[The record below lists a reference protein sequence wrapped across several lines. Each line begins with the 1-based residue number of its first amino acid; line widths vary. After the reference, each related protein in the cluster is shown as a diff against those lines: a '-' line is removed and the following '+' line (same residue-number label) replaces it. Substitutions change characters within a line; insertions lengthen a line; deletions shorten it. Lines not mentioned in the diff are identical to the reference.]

1 MPPVFTQEELDY
13 FDKAVAAGFFGSQGG
28 PAARGVDTEMAG
40 LKTHAA
46 GMMGTN
52 TVTVNINAPA
62 VTPDE
67 VQTAIVKGFTD
78 NSVGLSD
85 LYFI

>member
-40 LKTHAA
+40 LKAHAA
-46 GMMGTN
+46 GMMGSN
-52 TVTVNINAPA
+52 TVTININGVVSGSEVMDALGDA
-62 VTPDE
+62 V
-67 VQTAIVKGFTD
+67 D
-78 NSVGLSD
+78 NEGMTFPGRWVN
-85 LYFI
+85 